1 MLAAPTLSPST
12 ALPTMKPSL
21 IPSSGPSRQPVF
33 PTISPSSS
41 WPSTHSPTVSS
52 IPKDHQESGIPFVDD
67 CTSYLLSPDTLED
80 GIISQTEYTQFL
92 ARHCIQQDLCDDG
105 TVVEFEQLDIN
116 LQLEFVLGVCN
127 HEDQVRKVQCVTNL
141 EVMWRDNQ
149 QFGFDVNDNDML
161 SNDVMD
167 MCANTYNHVLDMGLT
182 VSQGKNGYISNV
194 CAALPI
200 DFISSLLFSAPTKLI
215 TTSPSQSP
223 VPSQSQP
230 PSESERPSSVIN
242 EVGSSTPNDEESI
255 AKGTVLGLSFGLALT
270 VAAAYL
276 VFINHHSDSGPSSDK
291 DISSQKDDGPGHFNA
306 QQFKPWGES
315 AVPSLSLSY
324 LGLNNCSINSTSS
337 SFRDYRFTTVFG
349 PKGESI
355 PQFDPNQAAA
365 VVIGSVTI
373 GDSSSY
379 SSGPF
384 TSGSRSSTRSFFSFG
399 RRRRKFKS
407 GSSTRDDMS
416 SLSSNR
422 STSFR
427 REYRALGRHRKG
439 SISRSKSVQSS
450 HSRNT
455 VPLTNRRRQKI
466 DHVVQSNNQ
475 VSLGDWNAISY
486 MTAEC
491 RNPSHNQAA
500 TDVGAALQQSKF
512 FFDTLLCPETSQ
524 LSDTNTLKSSQ
535 SMPNIYRVCSS
546 DAGASVL
553 CKCC

>member
-1 MLAAPTLSPST
+1 M
-12 ALPTMKPSL
+12 
-21 IPSSGPSRQPVF
+21 PSR
-33 PTISPSSS
+33 
-41 WPSTHSPTVSS
+41 
-52 IPKDHQESGIPFVDD
+52 
-67 CTSYLLSPDTLED
+67 
-80 GIISQTEYTQFL
+80 
-92 ARHCIQQDLCDDG
+92 
-105 TVVEFEQLDIN
+105 
-116 LQLEFVLGVCN
+116 
-127 HEDQVRKVQCVTNL
+127 
-141 EVMWRDNQ
+141 
-149 QFGFDVNDNDML
+149 
-161 SNDVMD
+161 
-167 MCANTYNHVLDMGLT
+167 
-182 VSQGKNGYISNV
+182 
-194 CAALPI
+194 
-200 DFISSLLFSAPTKLI
+200 
-215 TTSPSQSP
+215 
-223 VPSQSQP
+223 SQP
-230 PSESERPSSVIN
+230 PNESERPSSVIV

-276 VFINHHSDSGPSSDK
+276 VFIKHHSDSGPSSDK
-291 DISSQKDDGPGHFNA
+291 DISSQKDDGGHLNA
-306 QQFKPWGES
+306 QQFKPWSEA
-315 AVPSLSLSY
+315 AVPSVSLSY
-324 LGLNNCSINSTSS
+324 LGLNDCSISSSS

-407 GSSTRDDMS
+407 GSFTTRDDMS

-422 STSFR
+422 SRSFR

-466 DHVVQSNNQ
+466 DHFVQSNNQ
-475 VSLGDWNAISY
+475 ISLGDWNAISY

-491 RNPSHNQAA
+491 RNPNRAA

-524 LSDTNTLKSSQ
+524 LSDTITLKSSQ

-546 DAGASVL
+546 DAGASSIL
-553 CKCC
+553 CKLLFEVFR

>member
-1 MLAAPTLSPST
+1 M
-12 ALPTMKPSL
+12 
-21 IPSSGPSRQPVF
+21 
-33 PTISPSSS
+33 
-41 WPSTHSPTVSS
+41 
-52 IPKDHQESGIPFVDD
+52 
-67 CTSYLLSPDTLED
+67 
-80 GIISQTEYTQFL
+80 
-92 ARHCIQQDLCDDG
+92 
-105 TVVEFEQLDIN
+105 
-116 LQLEFVLGVCN
+116 
-127 HEDQVRKVQCVTNL
+127 
-141 EVMWRDNQ
+141 
-149 QFGFDVNDNDML
+149 
-161 SNDVMD
+161 
-167 MCANTYNHVLDMGLT
+167 
-182 VSQGKNGYISNV
+182 
-194 CAALPI
+194 
-200 DFISSLLFSAPTKLI
+200 
-215 TTSPSQSP
+215 
-223 VPSQSQP
+223 PSQSQP
-230 PSESERPSSVIN
+230 PSASERPSSGTN

-276 VFINHHSDSGPSSDK
+276 VFINHHSDSGLSSDK
-291 DISSQKDDGPGHFNA
+291 DISSQKDDGSHFRA
-306 QQFKPWGES
+306 QQFKPWSE
-315 AVPSLSLSY
+315 AVPSS
-324 LGLNNCSINSTSS
+324 STSS

-384 TSGSRSSTRSFFSFG
+384 TSGSRSTRSFFSFG

-491 RNPSHNQAA
+491 RNPNQAA
-500 TDVGAALQQSKF
+500 TNVGAALQQSKF

-524 LSDTNTLKSSQ
+524 LSDANTLKSSQ

>member
-1 MLAAPTLSPST
+1 M
-12 ALPTMKPSL
+12 
-21 IPSSGPSRQPVF
+21 
-33 PTISPSSS
+33 
-41 WPSTHSPTVSS
+41 
-52 IPKDHQESGIPFVDD
+52 
-67 CTSYLLSPDTLED
+67 Y
-80 GIISQTEYTQFL
+80 
-92 ARHCIQQDLCDDG
+92 
-105 TVVEFEQLDIN
+105 
-116 LQLEFVLGVCN
+116 
-127 HEDQVRKVQCVTNL
+127 
-141 EVMWRDNQ
+141 
-149 QFGFDVNDNDML
+149 
-161 SNDVMD
+161 
-167 MCANTYNHVLDMGLT
+167 
-182 VSQGKNGYISNV
+182 
-194 CAALPI
+194 AALPI
-200 DFISSLLFSAPTKLI
+200 DLISSFLFSAPTKLI

-230 PSESERPSSVIN
+230 PSASERPSSVIN
-242 EVGSSTPNDEESI
+242 EVGSSTPNDEKSI

-276 VFINHHSDSGPSSDK
+276 VFINHQSDSGPSSDK
-291 DISSQKDDGPGHFNA
+291 DISSQKDNGAHFNA
-306 QQFKPWGES
+306 QFKPWSE
-315 AVPSLSLSY
+315 AEVPSLS
-324 LGLNNCSINSTSS
+324 LGLNNCSISSSNS

-384 TSGSRSSTRSFFSFG
+384 TSGSRSYSTRSFFSFG
-399 RRRRKFKS
+399 RRRQKLS
-407 GSSTRDDMS
+407 ASSTRDDMS

-422 STSFR
+422 SRSFR

-466 DHVVQSNNQ
+466 DHLVQSNNQ

-491 RNPSHNQAA
+491 RNPHHNQAV

>member
-1 MLAAPTLSPST
+1 M
-12 ALPTMKPSL
+12 
-21 IPSSGPSRQPVF
+21 
-33 PTISPSSS
+33 
-41 WPSTHSPTVSS
+41 
-52 IPKDHQESGIPFVDD
+52 
-67 CTSYLLSPDTLED
+67 
-80 GIISQTEYTQFL
+80 
-92 ARHCIQQDLCDDG
+92 
-105 TVVEFEQLDIN
+105 
-116 LQLEFVLGVCN
+116 
-127 HEDQVRKVQCVTNL
+127 
-141 EVMWRDNQ
+141 
-149 QFGFDVNDNDML
+149 
-161 SNDVMD
+161 
-167 MCANTYNHVLDMGLT
+167 
-182 VSQGKNGYISNV
+182 
-194 CAALPI
+194 
-200 DFISSLLFSAPTKLI
+200 
-215 TTSPSQSP
+215 
-223 VPSQSQP
+223 PSQSQP
-230 PSESERPSSVIN
+230 PSESERPSSVTN
-242 EVGSSTPNDEESI
+242 EVETSTPNTKESI
-255 AKGTVLGLSFGLALT
+255 AKGTILGLSFGLALT

-291 DISSQKDDGPGHFNA
+291 DISSQKDDRGHFNA
-306 QQFKPWGES
+306 QQFKPWSE
-315 AVPSLSLSY
+315 AVVPTLSLSY
-324 LGLNNCSINSTSS
+324 LGLNSESTSS

-399 RRRRKFKS
+399 RRRRKFAS

-422 STSFR
+422 STSYR
-427 REYRALGRHRKG
+427 KEYRALGRHRKG
-439 SISRSKSVQSS
+439 SISRSKSIQSS

-466 DHVVQSNNQ
+466 DHLVQSNNQ

-491 RNPSHNQAA
+491 RNPNQAV

>member
-1 MLAAPTLSPST
+1 M
-12 ALPTMKPSL
+12 
-21 IPSSGPSRQPVF
+21 
-33 PTISPSSS
+33 
-41 WPSTHSPTVSS
+41 
-52 IPKDHQESGIPFVDD
+52 
-67 CTSYLLSPDTLED
+67 
-80 GIISQTEYTQFL
+80 
-92 ARHCIQQDLCDDG
+92 
-105 TVVEFEQLDIN
+105 
-116 LQLEFVLGVCN
+116 
-127 HEDQVRKVQCVTNL
+127 
-141 EVMWRDNQ
+141 
-149 QFGFDVNDNDML
+149 
-161 SNDVMD
+161 
-167 MCANTYNHVLDMGLT
+167 
-182 VSQGKNGYISNV
+182 
-194 CAALPI
+194 PI
-200 DFISSLLFSAPTKLI
+200 DFISSLLFSAPTKL
-215 TTSPSQSP
+215 TASPSQSP
-223 VPSQSQP
+223 EPSQSQP
-230 PSESERPSSVIN
+230 PSASERPSSVIN

-276 VFINHHSDSGPSSDK
+276 VFINHHSDSGPSSEK
-291 DISSQKDDGPGHFNA
+291 DISSQKDGGGNLNA
-306 QQFKPWGES
+306 RQFKPCGEA

-324 LGLNNCSINSTSS
+324 LGLNNCSISSTSS

-384 TSGSRSSTRSFFSFG
+384 TSGSRSTRSFFSFG

-466 DHVVQSNNQ
+466 DHFVQSNNQ

-491 RNPSHNQAA
+491 RNPNQAV

-524 LSDTNTLKSSQ
+524 LSDTNTMKSSQ

-553 CKCC
+553 CKLLLKIVDGCHVSLLC